1 MADFLE
7 ALNQLIVDSDLSIV
21 ELVGALEVTK
31 AELIAEMLD
40 DEGESID

>member
-7 ALNQLIVDSDLSIV
+7 ALNQLIVDSDLSVV

>member
-40 DEGESID
+40 DEEESID